1 SNSRR
6 RRVCGL
12 GCGPYPWM
20 CSPRLIA
27 LTRSLRRTGSP
38 LRRRTLRDDENVVA
52 APHDVEF
59 LQLEPPVADAF
70 AGLELVLVAV
80 PRADEMHL
88 VGEDLPLIGAVG
100 ADHV

>member
-1 SNSRR
+1 MS
-6 RRVCGL
+6 
-12 GCGPYPWM
+12 M
-20 CSPRLIA
+20 DA
-27 LTRSLRRTGSP
+27 LSSSG
-38 LRRRTLRDDENVVA
+38 DDKNVVA

-80 PRADEMHL
+80 PRADEMYL

-100 ADHV
+100 GDHVGHAVDHDALAGRSAGMDAIVAVSEIGTFLV